1 MSHHISLDF
10 KVEVPAGYADLLYLS
25 LSPVAT
31 TTMRKVALI
40 HSAVNTRCQTIA
52 QERRQPTESENMLFT
67 WANSLSYRYPF
78 AEKKQNSR
86 SYTCWKCN
94 RRYASEVPAFGYVC
108 RIGTG
113 CRAND
118 IMPSIP
124 ELVGRIIEYSTDKPP
139 KDPYTHKPDGGPSA
153 SNAAKSF
160 KLRPYADFNE
170 VGYDDPTG
178 DDICA
183 DVLPMGITRRKV

>member
-1 MSHHISLDF
+1 MSRHVKLVCLFDVPNEVFQVLFPTSPQNSLIKSMGTIHGAINNLCKKIAYEKRDPGEKEW
-10 KVEVPAGYADLLYLS
+10 KVFD
-25 LSPVAT
+25 
-31 TTMRKVALI
+31 
-40 HSAVNTRCQTIA
+40 
-52 QERRQPTESENMLFT
+52 
-67 WANSLSYRYPF
+67 WANRLGNIERYPGIMF
-78 AEKKQNSR
+78 CDVPR
-86 SYTCWKCN
+86 DYWCWKCGA
-94 RRYASEVPAFGYVC
+94 RYTINAPSFGFIC
-108 RIGTG
+108 RLGIG

-124 ELVGRIIEYSTDKPP
+124 ELVGRTIEYSTDKPP
-139 KDPYTHKPDGGPSA
+139 KDPYTRKPDGGPSA

-183 DVLPMGITRRKV
+183 DVLPMGITRRK